1 MLTHAALTAL
11 FLQCAPQI
19 APQTLQTLVGIE
31 SDANEFAVAV
41 VDGNVDKQPDNITDA
56 LNLINH
62 LQKNGKNYS
71 VGLMM
76 INKNNFEK
84 LGLSHKDVFDPCSNI
99 KAGAKIFE
107 SCYARAKSE
116 YSNDE
121 QAALRGAFSCYYSD
135 NFTRGF
141 KKEFDGKSYVD
152 LVEKEAGK
160 VYSVP
165 AIQPNNNGS
174 DSASAK
180 ESETDIKSVN
190 STPAPARQAWDVYGD
205 FK

>member
-41 VDGNVDKQPDNITDA
+41 VDGNVDKQPENITDA
-56 LNLINH
+56 LNLINQ
-62 LQKNGKNYS
+62 LEKNEKNYS

-84 LGLSHKDVFDPCSNI
+84 LGMSHKDVFNPCSNI

-116 YSNDE
+116 YSEDE

-152 LVEKEAGK
+152 LVEKEVGK
-160 VYSVP
+160 VYKIP
-165 AIQPNNNGS
+165 AIQPNNNQNES
-174 DSASAK
+174 DSTSTIENEADSK
-180 ESETDIKSVN
+180 NVN
-190 STPAPARQAWDVYGD
+190 ATPARQAWDVYGD
-205 FK
+205 F